1 MYCIAAT
8 SLAYFTD
15 AAGVAA
21 AIQGASQ
28 VPLAPA
34 EVQAIMENNSKLL
47 GYYEN
52 NQRLLTTTVG
62 GCMGPT
68 APPTQVPTPAPCP
81 YGEKFLKVT
90 ILTDNY
96 PEETTWTV
104 KNTCTGDLVMS
115 GGPYDTSGTT
125 YESQQCLPEAEGD
138 AAYEFNILVSSDDD
152 HYCTRIETFL
162 QHKAKHFRN
171 WTHSSQFQDTWGDG
185 LCCEYGSGS
194 YRVEYGVAVLA
205 QGDQFSSSETRQLY
219 GSSCNTTLP
228 PTQTTSPQPTFRP
241 TNSIPPTPYILKGT
255 DARKVITIK
264 ILYRSC
270 LPE

>member
-1 MYCIAAT
+1 MYCIASN

-21 AIQGASQ
+21 TIQGASQ

-34 EVQAIMENNSKLL
+34 EVKAIMENNSKLL
-47 GYYEN
+47 GYYEK

-68 APPTQVPTPAPCP
+68 APPTTGPTPAPCP
-81 YGEKFLKVT
+81 SGEKFLKVT

-115 GGPYDTSGTT
+115 GGPYDTSGTA

-138 AAYEFNILVSSDDD
+138 AAYEFSILVSSDDE
-152 HYCTRIETFL
+152 HYCTRL
-162 QHKAKHFRN
+162 
-171 WTHSSQFQDTWGDG
+171 
-185 LCCEYGSGS
+185 
-194 YRVEYGVAVLA
+194 
-205 QGDQFSSSETRQLY
+205 
-219 GSSCNTTLP
+219 
-228 PTQTTSPQPTFRP
+228 
-241 TNSIPPTPYILKGT
+241 
-255 DARKVITIK
+255 
-264 ILYRSC
+264 
-270 LPE
+270 